1 MEKYNI
7 LPKISFNLQGA
18 YILMVTGMG
27 WERGGVAMEGV
38 LRGIPGGDGTW
49 YLDGG
54 GACTNLHV

>member
-1 MEKYNI
+1 
-7 LPKISFNLQGA
+7 
-18 YILMVTGMG
+18 MVTGMG

-54 GACTNLHV
+54 GACTNLHD